1 MFRLCRGIPFFML
14 TGVAYV
20 SSEVERGIGNGVSL
34 SLSEGF
40 SSGMTDGPHGDM
52 RYCINIQFVD
62 CR

>member
-1 MFRLCRGIPFFML
+1 MFRLCRGIPFFIP
-14 TGVAYV
+14 TGVADV
-20 SSEVERGIGNGVSL
+20 PPAVERGIGNGMVE

-40 SSGMTDGPHGDM
+40 SSGMADGPHGDM

>member
-14 TGVAYV
+14 RGVADV
-20 SSEVERGIGNGVSL
+20 QPAVERGICNGVSL

-40 SSGMTDGPHGDM
+40 SSGMADGPHGDM
-52 RYCINIQFVD
+52 HYCINIQFVD

>member
-14 TGVAYV
+14 TGMAYV

-40 SSGMTDGPHGDM
+40 SSGMADGPYGDM

>member
-1 MFRLCRGIPFFML
+1 MFRLCRGIPFFIP
-14 TGVAYV
+14 TGVADV
-20 SSEVERGIGNGVSL
+20 PPAVERGIGNGVSL

-40 SSGMTDGPHGDM
+40 SSGMADGPHGDM

>member
-34 SLSEGF
+34 SLSE
-40 SSGMTDGPHGDM
+40 
-52 RYCINIQFVD
+52 CI
-62 CR
+62 